1 MLNVGWLSS
10 PAAIWRQGEDPE
22 LRIRFPIPAYVIELG
37 DERILVDT
45 GLNPSAID
53 DPGAFYGRPDA
64 LGLFELELESDVSEQ
79 LDVSTLTRIVL
90 THLHFDHAGGLARL
104 PSSIP
109 IVVQRRE
116 WEAAHDAASCERNF
130 LNPRDYAGDDR
141 EVVLV
146 DGEHDLLGDGSIAL
160 LPTPGHTPGHQSV
173 RVGEDLIIGAD
184 VVHYMSTF
192 EDHRF
197 PIFADDHAAQAD
209 SANRLS
215 GLRDAGIR
223 VLPGHDPDVL
233 SPGPLVC

>member
-10 PAAIWRQGEDPE
+10 PAMIWRQGEDPE
-22 LRIRFPIPAYVIELG
+22 LRIRFPIPAYLIEAG

-45 GLNPSAID
+45 GLNPSAVE

-64 LGLFELELESDVSEQ
+64 LGMFELELEDDISEQ
-79 LDVSTLTRIVL
+79 LDSSTLTRIVL

-116 WEAAHDAASCERNF
+116 WEAGHDAASCARN
-130 LNPRDYAGDDR
+130 LLYPRDYAGGER

-146 DGEHDLLGDGSIAL
+146 DGEHDLLGDGSIEL

-197 PIFADDHAAQAD
+197 PMFADDHAAQAD
-209 SANRLS
+209 SADRLG
-215 GLRDAGIR
+215 GLRDAGMR

-233 SPGPLVC
+233 TPGPLLS